1 MNRSTK
7 IKILVAFGFVIAS
20 LLLIVFMV
28 SGDNFII
35 FKSLFTH
42 ELSDEEIRDKLMEF
56 GVRGYFTVAMLAM
69 LQVVCT
75 FVSAEPVQ
83 VLAGLT
89 FGFGVGS
96 ACCIVGVMLGNS
108 IIYLLYKTYGNK
120 IREYFV
126 NNLRFDI
133 DVASRSKRMVLIIF
147 LLYFLPSIPY
157 GMICFFAASVGMRY
171 RRYITVTVLGSIP
184 SIFMGVALGHIT
196 LMSDWRITV
205 GVFVVLCILLALM
218 TWKRHFLFAKL
229 NELAKNTEYSSKT
242 IVTESKKMWVYPL
255 YRLVALYF
263 RMQGIKLKTKNKLC
277 GEMESPSI
285 VLCNHGSFID
295 FYYAESLMLNKLPSF
310 IVARLYFY
318 DKRLGFLLR
327 KVGAFPKSM
336 FQADLESTK
345 NCLRVLKSGRVLAM
359 MPEARLST
367 VGRFEDIQD
376 RTYSFLKKSD
386 VPVYTIKINGDYL
399 ADPKWGKGF
408 RRGALVEAELDIL
421 FSQEELRSLSL
432 EEIERKT
439 VERLRYNEME
449 WLETKP
455 ELHYRSKRMAEGLE
469 NILSRCPKCNS
480 KYTITTEGKAVF
492 CEKCGHLTD
501 IDDRYKFTNDFTFG
515 SFVEWYDWQYE
526 LLKSEIFENES
537 FALKTSVELRLPS
550 KDGGAMTRYAG
561 NGVCKLDRTG
571 LKYVGTRDGNDW
583 EIAFPLEKIYRVL
596 FGAGQNFEVYNDSE
610 ILFFV
615 PRELRMAV
623 DWYMASIIL
632 HDNFTNKE

>member
-7 IKILVAFGFVIAS
+7 IKILVALGFAVVAAA
-20 LLLIVFMV
+20 LMVFMI

-42 ELSDEEIRDKLMEF
+42 ELSDEELRDRLMEF
-56 GVRGYFTVAMLAM
+56 GVRGYFTIAMLSM

-83 VLAGLT
+83 VLAGIT
-89 FGFGVGS
+89 FGFWIGS
-96 ACCIVGVMLGNS
+96 ACCLVGVALGNS

-126 NNLRFDI
+126 NNLHFDI
-133 DVASRSKRMVLIIF
+133 DRAARSKRMIFIVF

-157 GMICFFAASVGMRY
+157 GMICFFASSVGMRF
-171 RRYITVTVLGSIP
+171 RRYITVTTLGSIP
-184 SIFMGVALGHIT
+184 SICMGVALGHIS
-196 LMSDWRITV
+196 LMSDWRVTV
-205 GVFVVLCILLALM
+205 GVFVILMIILCLM
-218 TWKRHFLFAKL
+218 TWKRHYLFAKL
-229 NELAKNTEYSSKT
+229 NEFAASTEYSSKT
-242 IVTESKKMWVYPL
+242 TVGESKKLWVYPL

-263 RMQGIKLKTKNKLC
+263 SLKGIKLVSKNKLT
-277 GEMESPSI
+277 EKLESPSI

-295 FYYAESLMLNKLPSF
+295 FYYAESLLLDVLPSF

-318 DKRLGFLLR
+318 DKRLGYLLR

-376 RTYSFLKKSD
+376 RTYSFLKKAD
-386 VPVYTIKINGDYL
+386 VPVYTVKINGDYL

-421 FSQEELRSLSL
+421 FTRDELRASSL
-432 EEIERKT
+432 EEIQAKT
-439 VERLRYNEME
+439 ENRLRYDEME

-469 NILSRCPKCNS
+469 NILSRCPICNS
-480 KYTITTEGKAVF
+480 KYTVTTERRSVS

-501 IDDRYKFTNDFTFG
+501 IDDRYRFSPDFKFSTF
-515 SFVEWYDWQYE
+515 VDWYDWQFS
-526 LLKSEIFENES
+526 LLEKEILENES
-537 FALKTSVELRLPS
+537 YALKTSVELRLPS
-550 KDGGAMTRYAG
+550 KDGGALTRHAG
-561 NGVCKLDRTG
+561 VGVCKLDRSG

-583 EIAFPLEKIYRVL
+583 EISFPLEKIYRVL
-596 FGAGQNFEVYNDSE
+596 FGAGQNFEVYNDNE

-632 HDNFTNKE
+632 HDNIKK

>member
-7 IKILVAFGFVIAS
+7 IKILVALGFVALSI
-20 LLLIVFMV
+20 LLVIFMV
-28 SGDNFII
+28 SGDNYII

-42 ELSDEEIRDKLMEF
+42 ELSDEELRDRLMEF
-56 GVRGYFTVAMLAM
+56 GARGYFTVAMLSM

-89 FGFGVGS
+89 FGFGIGS
-96 ACCIVGVMLGNS
+96 ACCIVGVALGNS

-126 NNLRFDI
+126 NNLHFDI
-133 DVASRSKRMVLIIF
+133 NTAARSKRMVLIVF

-171 RRYITVTVLGSIP
+171 RRYISVTVLGSIP

-205 GVFVVLCILLALM
+205 GVFVVLMALLGVM
-218 TWKRHFLFAKL
+218 TWKRHYLFAKL
-229 NELAKNTEYSSKT
+229 NEFAKNTEYTSKT
-242 IVTESKKMWVYPL
+242 TVSEPKRVWVYPL
-255 YRLVALYF
+255 YHLVALYF
-263 RMQGIKLKTKNKLC
+263 RLQGIKLVTKNKLD
-277 GEMESPSI
+277 GELEEPSI

-295 FYYAESLMLNKLPSF
+295 FYYAESLMLSKMPSF

-376 RTYSFLKKSD
+376 RTYSFLKKAD

-421 FSQEELRSLSL
+421 FSQDSLRALSL

-439 VERLRYNEME
+439 VERLRYDEFE
-449 WLETKP
+449 WLKTKP

-480 KYTITTEGKAVF
+480 KYSITTSGKEVR
-492 CEKCGHLTD
+492 CEKCGHLTN
-501 IDDRYKFTNDFTFG
+501 IDDRYNFSPDFAFKN
-515 SFVEWYDWQYE
+515 FRDWYDWQFE
-526 LLKSEIFENES
+526 SLKNEILKNES

-550 KDGGAMTRYAG
+550 KDGGSMTRHAG

-571 LKYVGTRDGNDW
+571 LKYVGTRDGDDW
-583 EIAFPLEKIYRVL
+583 EISFPLEKIYRVL

-632 HDNFTNKE
+632 YDEVTK